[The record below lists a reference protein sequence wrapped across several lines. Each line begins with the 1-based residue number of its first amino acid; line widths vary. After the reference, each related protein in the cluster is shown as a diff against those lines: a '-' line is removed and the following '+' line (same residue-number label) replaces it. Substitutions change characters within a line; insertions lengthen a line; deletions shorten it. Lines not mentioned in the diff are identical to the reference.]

1 MCNIFILLQAK
12 EKPIRGPQL
21 GSQFQFP
28 FQSLQKYDICVNKS
42 MKRFSRFVCKVL
54 FFLCE
59 DINALTNT
67 NLLIYQGI
75 EVSLW
80 VLSKP
85 KRNYC
90 LIYLMQLQILQPA
103 KRICSDNPHRTDCLS
118 AHVPVS
124 GETHHTFLKSQHPR
138 QSSLLILQSPRYLPT
153 PKRPGCCPESHSFS
167 RGYAITEKHPQQG
180 MLHMLGKVQCQIS
193 CLNSITLKI

>member
-1 MCNIFILLQAK
+1 MCNILILLQAK
-12 EKPIRGPQL
+12 EKPIQGLQL

-28 FQSLQKYDICVNKS
+28 FQSLQKYDICVNKKS
-42 MKRFSRFVCKVL
+42 MKRFSQFVCKVL

-67 NLLIYQGI
+67 NLLIYQGT

-103 KRICSDNPHRTDCLS
+103 KRICSDNPHRADCLS

-124 GETHHTFLKSQHPR
+124 GEAHHTFLKSQHPW
-138 QSSLLILQSPRYLPT
+138 QSSPLFLQSPRYLPT
-153 PKRPGCCPESHSFS
+153 PKRFGCCPESQFS
-167 RGYAITEKHPQQG
+167 QR
-180 MLHMLGKVQCQIS
+180 LCNSGKTSTARHV
-193 CLNSITLKI
+193 THVG